1 MDVLT
6 TDYSVNEEG
15 SFFLFHYV
23 LNLLIKLKWVRNSML
38 GHGLELLDS
47 RQPLIFTVMTLLTL
61 RNVGNFVLV

>member
-1 MDVLT
+1 MGHVACVGERRRDLGV
-6 TDYSVNEEG
+6 DG
-15 SFFLFHYV
+15 Q
-23 LNLLIKLKWVRNSML
+23 IKLKWVRNSML